1 MAMVET
7 KHLHVDP
14 AHAEQLAAW
23 DGDEGAYW
31 ADHADRFERSLAGYH
46 EAFMAAG
53 RIEPDSR
60 VLDVGCGTGGS
71 TLDAARLAV
80 DGSALGVDLSSAML
94 RVARERAERERIG
107 NAAFLQADAQ
117 VHPFDPASYDV
128 ALGRTSAMF
137 FADKAAAF
145 ANIGR
150 ALRPGGRLVL
160 LVWQSVAAN
169 EWLREIAGAL
179 AAGRARPEPPPDGPQ
194 PFSLS
199 DPARTRSHLV
209 AAGFTGIE
217 VEAVSHP
224 MRFGD
229 DADDTFPFLV
239 GQLGWMLGGLD
250 ESGRRRALDDL
261 RSLLRAHEG
270 PDGVT
275 FGSACWL
282 VRASNRPQG

>member
-1 MAMVET
+1 MTST

-14 AHAEQLAAW
+14 GHAEQLAAW

-31 ADHADRFERSLAGYH
+31 AAHADRFERSLAGYQ
-46 EAFMAAG
+46 EAFMSAG
-53 RIEPDSR
+53 RIERGSR
-60 VLDVGCGTGGS
+60 VLDIGCGAGGS
-71 TLDAARLAV
+71 TLDAARLAA

-94 RVARERAERERIG
+94 GVARDRAERERIG
-107 NAAFLQADAQ
+107 NVDFLQADAQ
-117 VHPFDPASYDV
+117 IHPFAPESFDV
-128 ALGRTSAMF
+128 AIARTSAMF

-150 ALRPGGRLVL
+150 ALNPGGRLVL
-160 LVWQSVAAN
+160 LVWQSVPAN
-169 EWLREIAGAL
+169 EWIREIAAAL
-179 AAGRARPEPPPDGPQ
+179 AAGRALPQPPPDGPQ

-199 DPARTRSHLV
+199 DPDRTRSQL
-209 AAGFTGIE
+209 AAGGFAE
-217 VEAVSHP
+217 VDVEPISHP

-239 GQLGWMLGGLD
+239 GQLGWMLEGLD

-261 RSLLRAHEG
+261 RSVLRAHEG
-270 PDGVT
+270 PDGVS

-282 VRASNRPQG
+282 VRAERPA

>member
-1 MAMVET
+1 MVST
-7 KHLHVDP
+7 KQLQVDP

-23 DGDEGAYW
+23 DGGEGAYW
-31 ADHADRFERSLAGYH
+31 AAHADRFERSLAGYE
-46 EAFMAAG
+46 EAFLSAG

-71 TLDAARLAV
+71 TLDAARLAA

-94 RVARERAERERIG
+94 DVARRRAEQERIG
-107 NAAFLQADAQ
+107 NVAFLQADAQ
-117 VHPFDPASYDV
+117 VHPFAPESFDV
-128 ALGRTSAMF
+128 AIARTSAMF

-160 LVWQSVAAN
+160 LVWQPVPAN
-169 EWLREIAGAL
+169 EWFREIGAAL
-179 AAGRARPEPPPDGPQ
+179 AAGRARPELPPDGPH

-199 DPARTRSHLV
+199 DPARTRSQL
-209 AAGFTGIE
+209 AAGGFVE
-217 VEAVSHP
+217 VQVDAVSHP

-229 DADDTFPFLV
+229 EADDTLAFLL
-239 GQLGWMLGGLD
+239 GQLGWMLEGLD
-250 ESGRRRALDDL
+250 ESGRRRAVDDL
-261 RSLLRAHEG
+261 RALLRVHEG

-282 VRASNRPQG
+282 VRASSRPQG

>member
-1 MAMVET
+1 MVTT
-7 KHLHVDP
+7 KHLQVDP

-23 DGDEGAYW
+23 DGDEGSYW
-31 ADHADRFERSLAGYH
+31 AAHADRFERSVAGYDA
-46 EAFMAAG
+46 AFMAAG
-53 RIEPDSR
+53 RIERDSR

-94 RVARERAERERIG
+94 GVARDRAVRERIG
-107 NAAFLQADAQ
+107 NVAFLQADAQ
-117 VHPFDPASYDV
+117 VHPFAPESFDV
-128 ALGRTSAMF
+128 AIGRTSAMF

-150 ALRPGGRLVL
+150 ALRPSGRLVL
-160 LVWQSVAAN
+160 LVWQSVPAN
-169 EWLREIAGAL
+169 EWIREIGAAL
-179 AAGRARPEPPPDGPQ
+179 AAGRVRPEPPPDGPQ

-199 DPARTRSHLV
+199 DPARTRSLLV
-209 AAGFTGIE
+209 ASGFVE
-217 VEAVSHP
+217 VQVEAVRSP

-229 DADDTFPFLV
+229 DADDTLPFLV
-239 GQLGWMLGGLD
+239 GQLGWMLDGLD
-250 ESGRRRALDDL
+250 DSGRRRAVDNLH
-261 RSLLRAHEG
+261 SLLRAHEG

-282 VRASNRPQG
+282 VRAERPA

>member
-1 MAMVET
+1 MEAT
-7 KHLHVDP
+7 KHLQVDP

-31 ADHADRFERSLAGYH
+31 AAHADRFERSLAGYDA
-46 EAFMAAG
+46 AFMAAG
-53 RIEPDSR
+53 GIERDSR

-94 RVARERAERERIG
+94 GVARERAEREGIG
-107 NAAFLQADAQ
+107 NVAFLQADAQ
-117 VHPFDPASYDV
+117 VQPFAPESFDRAI
-128 ALGRTSAMF
+128 GRTSAMF
-137 FADKAAAF
+137 FADKVAAF

-150 ALRPGGRLVL
+150 ALRPSGRLAL
-160 LVWQSVAAN
+160 LVWQPVPAN
-169 EWLREIAGAL
+169 EWIREIGAAL

-199 DPARTRSHLV
+199 DPARTRSLLL
-209 AAGFTGIE
+209 ASGFVEVE
-217 VEAVSHP
+217 VEALSHP
-224 MRFGD
+224 MRFGE
-229 DADDTFPFLV
+229 DADDTLPFLV
-239 GQLGWMLGGLD
+239 GQLGWMLDGLD
-250 ESGRRRALDDL
+250 GSGRRRALDDL
-261 RSLLRAHEG
+261 RAVLRAHEG

-282 VRASNRPQG
+282 VRAERPA